1 MAGKVWRGG
10 LMGHA
15 SNTRNILICLG
26 ALDDVPGRMN
36 APSAGF
42 LYPELAALCCGFN
55 PFQTFSFILMIYL
68 STWPPSQLLAPAWL
82 LLRRNRMPVWL
93 LLKLQLPPLM
103 RSPLHVVRQP
113 MPLPRS
119 CRG

>member
-42 LYPELAALCCGFN
+42 FVSGIGSFVLRFQPVPDVQFHPYDLFIDLAA
-55 PFQTFSFILMIYL
+55 I
-68 STWPPSQLLAPAWL
+68 AA
-82 LLRRNRMPVWL
+82 
-93 LLKLQLPPLM
+93 
-103 RSPLHVVRQP
+103 
-113 MPLPRS
+113 S
-119 CRG
+119 CASLVA